1 MWAMMNYSHRIAVLV
16 FLFATTVAKKVVAIY
31 MMKVLFDSGR
41 GNGIQLLIYLETVTD
56 VCIADVLK

>member
-1 MWAMMNYSHRIAVLV
+1 MWAMMNYSHRIPVLV
-16 FLFATTVAKKVVAIY
+16 FLFVTTVAKKVVAIY

-41 GNGIQLLIYLETVTD
+41 GYGIQLLIYLETVTD

>member
-1 MWAMMNYSHRIAVLV
+1 
-16 FLFATTVAKKVVAIY
+16 
-31 MMKVLFDSGR
+31 MKVLFDSGR